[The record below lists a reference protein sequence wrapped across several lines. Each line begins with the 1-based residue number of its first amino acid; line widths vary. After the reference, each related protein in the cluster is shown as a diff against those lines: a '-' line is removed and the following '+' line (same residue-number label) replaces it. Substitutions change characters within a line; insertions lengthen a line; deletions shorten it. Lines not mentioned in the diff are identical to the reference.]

1 MIQGPL
7 IFCQALCLLPLTK
20 KCYYVLNPSSVEPGL
35 FRTWGIAPG
44 ALCLTYNSRIY
55 TPMPVIGLALAFSAL
70 VTTGSP
76 ATLGT
81 TTQSQSMPASQSV
94 EEYVREYFQDAP
106 VMIDIARCESRF
118 TQLNK
123 DGSVVKNPHST
134 AMGAFQIMASLHAES
149 AQKNLGL
156 NIYTLQGNAGYA
168 RYLYE
173 KNGTRDWN
181 ASKACWGKSGHLAA
195 AAK

>member
-1 MIQGPL
+1 
-7 IFCQALCLLPLTK
+7 
-20 KCYYVLNPSSVEPGL
+20 
-35 FRTWGIAPG
+35 
-44 ALCLTYNSRIY
+44 
-55 TPMPVIGLALAFSAL
+55 MPVIGLALAFSAL
-70 VTTGSP
+70 VTTAST
-76 ATLGT
+76 ADLGT
-81 TTQSQSMPASQSV
+81 TTQSTTMPASQSV

-118 TQLNK
+118 RQLAA
-123 DGSVVKNPHST
+123 DGSVLKNPHST
-134 AMGAFQIMASLHAES
+134 AMGAFQIMASIHAAP

-173 KNGTRDWN
+173 SQGTVPWN
-181 ASKACWGKSGHLAA
+181 SSKACWSKSGHLAA